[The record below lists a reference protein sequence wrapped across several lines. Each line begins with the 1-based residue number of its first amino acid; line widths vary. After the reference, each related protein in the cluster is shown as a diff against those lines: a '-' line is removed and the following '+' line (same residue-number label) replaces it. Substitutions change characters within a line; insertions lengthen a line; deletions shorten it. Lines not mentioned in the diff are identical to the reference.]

1 MAFWD
6 NIRFPYFNMQELN
19 LDWIMKELKRIAGFM
34 PQDGNVGDILTR
46 KSEGAT
52 WEPPEA
58 VNINIDGLPQDTQ
71 IMDNDQ
77 LIFYDISAQAN
88 RKIKPPDLL
97 DSMCSN
103 GTPLMNGTGAAGT
116 SKKPA
121 RYDHVHPTDTSRAP
135 ANYFQNGSLKV
146 GNGGTGADNAADARS
161 NLGLGA
167 FFDLAPSTAVPSGG
181 DFNDYYNKPGTY
193 EVPSDA
199 VAATISN
206 IPRAASGTLIHLDRG
221 AGTAYGIQFYIPTTS
236 LILIYV
242 REYNNGTWTAW
253 TRLTTMDTFFLH
265 SGTATT
271 SAGGTA
277 SFEESYATNAY
288 ACLAVFTVSAVS
300 GHLFLP
306 YKYGDAANGRWGF
319 KALNSGTMSALA
331 NTTVNYVALMMKIN

>member
-19 LDWIMKELKRIAGFM
+19 LDWIMRELKRIAGFM

-46 KSEGAT
+46 KSEGAA

-88 RKIKPPDLL
+88 RKIKPPDLM

-135 ANYFQNGSLKV
+135 ANYFQNGALKV
-146 GNGGTGADNAADARS
+146 ANGGTGADNADDAVDNIGALPRVLRDGIIL
-161 NLGLGA
+161 NFENAGMFPVVWRGGA
-167 FFDLAPSTAVPSGG
+167 FYITVPFEEVIPNGKTFSATLACAWICGNGTDNQNVTITNLVSKLSDHMLLIRINPSGVTLTA
-181 DFNDYYNKPGTY
+181 NQVYM
-193 EVPSDA
+193 
-199 VAATISN
+199 IN
-206 IPRAASGTLIHLDRG
+206 ITG
-221 AGTAYGIQFYIPTTS
+221 
-236 LILIYV
+236 
-242 REYNNGTWTAW
+242 
-253 TRLTTMDTFFLH
+253 
-265 SGTATT
+265 
-271 SAGGTA
+271 
-277 SFEESYATNAY
+277 
-288 ACLAVFTVSAVS
+288 TVSMV
-300 GHLFLP
+300 
-306 YKYGDAANGRWGF
+306 
-319 KALNSGTMSALA
+319 
-331 NTTVNYVALMMKIN
+331 